1 MTDITGFGLVG
12 HAIEVAKASGISIEI
27 DLRKLPLLP
36 GALEYSRE
44 GFCAGGLTN
53 NREFFSK
60 NHYIH
65 DSIPPDQQNILFDP
79 QTSGGLLIFSDPQDT
94 DRLLESLRAAGVD
107 AGEVGSAARRFLE
120 NPTIAGERRR
130 RLLKEIFDALNLERR
145 VANFIGILVDRD
157 RLPILEEIIK
167 AYQKLLDERLGIVRA
182 RVTSAYLLDHSEQQR
197 LAARLEQATGK
208 QIRMEVTVDPSLI
221 GGVVAQVGSTIY
233 DGSVRQQLEAF
244 KTRLVEE

>member
-1 MTDITGFGLVG
+1 M
-12 HAIEVAKASGISIEI
+12 
-27 DLRKLPLLP
+27 
-36 GALEYSRE
+36 
-44 GFCAGGLTN
+44 
-53 NREFFSK
+53 
-60 NHYIH
+60 
-65 DSIPPDQQNILFDP
+65 
-79 QTSGGLLIFSDPQDT
+79 
-94 DRLLESLRAAGVD
+94 
-107 AGEVGSAARRFLE
+107 
-120 NPTIAGERRR
+120 AGERRR

-233 DGSVRQQLEAF
+233 DGSVRHQLEAF